1 MAAGVLTVV
10 AVIVLCGLY
19 ARDARRQR
27 RQRAALF
34 SQCLNLFQSYRVTQ
48 EGNDFP
54 TLQGRYRGLEVRL
67 EPVLDTLAWRKLPSL
82 WLKATLLAPNA
93 VTGVLDLLVRPQG
106 VEFFS
111 PAAELPHR
119 VPVPENWSQHAI
131 LCTDDIARM
140 PQLQTL
146 EEYAALFGDPR
157 MKELLVTPRG
167 TRLVR
172 QLWQAERAE
181 YLVLRQAKFVN
192 TCAEP
197 QVVESLLE
205 ALIGISACLNGKAC
219 ATAVRTA

>member
-1 MAAGVLTVV
+1 VTAGALTVV
-10 AVIVLCGLY
+10 AVIALCGLY

-34 SQCLNLFQSYRVTQ
+34 SQCLDLFQSYRVTQ
-48 EGNDFP
+48 RGNDFP
-54 TLQGRYRGLEVRL
+54 TLEGRYRGLEVRL
-67 EPVLDTLAWRKLPSL
+67 EPVLDTVAWRKLPSL
-82 WLKATLLAPNA
+82 WLKATLLVPNA

-111 PAAELPHR
+111 PAAELAYR
-119 VPVPENWSQHAI
+119 VPVPESWPQHAI
-131 LCTDDIARM
+131 LCTDDIAAM
-140 PQLQTL
+140 PQLRTL
-146 EEYAALFGDPR
+146 EAYATLFCDPR
-157 MKELLVTPRG
+157 MKELLITPRG

-181 YLVLRQAKFVN
+181 YLVLRQAKFLS

-205 ALIGISACLNGKAC
+205 ALIGISARLNGSAS
-219 ATAVRTA
+219 ATTARAA